1 MKQKQNPERNAQNA
15 PRKIGYARVSRE
27 DQDLQMQVDALE
39 KAGCTRIFKEKK
51 SGATKERPQFEKAL
65 ANLQQGDSFV
75 VWKLD
80 RVGRSLKQMLALFE
94 EFERKGVQLESLTD
108 GINTQTTAG
117 RFFFHIMAA
126 LAEMERE
133 LIRERTKAGLAAA
146 RSRGK
151 KGGRRPKDP
160 NDPKVRLAQKMHKDH
175 ALSIEDICQSLSIS
189 RSTLYRYL
197 ELS

>member
-1 MKQKQNPERNAQNA
+1 MTQNTQNNA
-15 PRKIGYARVSRE
+15 RKIGYARVSRE
-27 DQDLQMQVDALE
+27 DQDLKMQIDALK
-39 KAGCTRIFKEKK
+39 KAGCTRIFQEKR
-51 SGATKERPQFEKAL
+51 SGAKKERPQFQRAL
-65 ANLQQGDSFV
+65 ESLESGDTFV

-80 RVGRSLKQMLALFE
+80 RIGRSLKQMLALVE
-94 EFERKGVQLESLTD
+94 EFEGKEIQLESLTD
-108 GINTQTTAG
+108 GIHTQTAAG

-133 LIRERTKAGLAAA
+133 LIRERTQAGLAAA

-160 NDPKVRLAQKMHKDH
+160 NDPKVRLAQKMHKDQS
-175 ALSIEDICQSLSIS
+175 LSIDEICQSLSIS

-197 ELS
+197 QLSSD